1 MTETRDTLDELLSD
15 PLIQLVMKRDRVHPD
30 EVRTLLERAR
40 DRAEAAFVPPPHI
53 IAQTSGRQGWCA

>member
-1 MTETRDTLDELLSD
+1 
-15 PLIQLVMKRDRVHPD
+15 MKRDRVHPD